1 MNNYHRNKKLTIE
14 INLSRFLDTRM
25 GIKEDGH
32 YDTEA
37 FRKKTKL
44 PIYWSSKAPKRYKS
58 NSLKGGLHPRKLQQ
72 IFKKKLH

>member
-1 MNNYHRNKKLTIE
+1 
-14 INLSRFLDTRM
+14 M

-72 IFKKKLH
+72 IFKKKLHQCVRTFSKETIVENL